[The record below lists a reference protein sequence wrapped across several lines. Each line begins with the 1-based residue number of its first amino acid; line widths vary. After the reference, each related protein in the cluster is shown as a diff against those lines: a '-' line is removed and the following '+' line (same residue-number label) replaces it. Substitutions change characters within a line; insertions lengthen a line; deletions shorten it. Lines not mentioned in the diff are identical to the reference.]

1 MNVGL
6 ERVPQCM
13 ICGTE
18 GPWLHRDLRDPRYG
32 VRGRYHF
39 RRCPRCSLVWLDPRP
54 DPASIA
60 LCYQQYYT
68 HITEPFGSY
77 FPERRRF
84 RHLRDSIRLPFFAA
98 ISVTATVTAAMAC
111 AALAFC

>member
-60 LCYQQYYT
+60 LCYQKY
-68 HITEPFGSY
+68 GSSL
-77 FPERRRF
+77 FQVGS
-84 RHLRDSIRLPFFAA
+84 LKSSLPL
-98 ISVTATVTAAMAC
+98 MR
-111 AALAFC
+111 